1 MASLVETV
9 SGVARWAKSSVGA
22 GIDAV
27 TPSALTSG
35 AIDVIVVEQA
45 DGSTL
50 MCTPFHVRFGRVQV
64 LRRSEKRVR
73 VRVNGVDV
81 DHVTMRLGAAGEAY
95 FVERLGPEAP
105 RPEVG
110 YENSLV
116 MTQGEPGE
124 HFFILEEGE
133 CAPGCVLIMF
143 FGPSKNREMR

>member
-45 DGSTL
+45 DGATL
-50 MCTPFHVRFGRVQV
+50 LCTPFHVRFGRVQV

-73 VRVNGVDV
+73 MRVNGVDV

-110 YENSLV
+110 YEVTSSSDASL
-116 MTQGEPGE
+116 
-124 HFFILEEGE
+124 
-133 CAPGCVLIMF
+133 A
-143 FGPSKNREMR
+143 